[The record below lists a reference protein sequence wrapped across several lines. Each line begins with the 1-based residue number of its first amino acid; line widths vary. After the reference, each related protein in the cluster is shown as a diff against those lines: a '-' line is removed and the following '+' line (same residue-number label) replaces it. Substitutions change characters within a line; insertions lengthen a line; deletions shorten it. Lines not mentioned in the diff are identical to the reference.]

1 MSLILGWLDVTV
13 KVACHICGKI
23 RGCFDV
29 GAAFASTTI
38 AMPRLSEENVSKSEV
53 DQTLLET
60 ILEGTAAE
68 TGEQFFAALVVSL
81 AKALHVDGAWVTEY
95 LQGPRRLRAFSFWL
109 HDHYL
114 PDYEYEIQ
122 DSPCETVI
130 EQKRLVRYPENVIQ
144 LFPRD
149 LELRAFNAVAYM
161 GIPFLDDRGGV
172 LGHLAII
179 DTKPLPT
186 DPHLEAVFRI
196 FAVRAAAELRRIR
209 AESSVRESEERFSRL
224 FDSAMDAIVELSETF
239 TIYRANRAA
248 LEMFGIVENDSIG
261 QPFFPFLTRDSADKL
276 QGLMRNLNDTAQQYL
291 WVSGGLEVSRVD
303 GKTFPAEASLSRF
316 QFRDER
322 RYTLILRNVHDQIEA
337 ERKIASLISESA
349 YLQEEIGDFYNF
361 GEILGQSR
369 PSREMLSYIQKVGPT
384 DATVLIQGETGTGKE
399 LVARAIHHVSRRS
412 TKPLIK
418 VNCAAIPASL
428 VESEF
433 FGHEKG
439 AFTGATQRRI
449 GRFGLADN
457 GTIFLD
463 EIGELSL
470 ELQAKLLRVL
480 QEGEFEAV
488 GTSQTRK
495 VDVRVI
501 AATNRDLQS
510 EVKAGRFRED
520 LYYRL
525 SVFPIHVPPLRQRNE
540 DIAIL
545 AEAFMRSFCN
555 KAGRDPIDLTPDGIR
570 NLRAYHWP
578 GNVRELKN
586 VVERAVILS
595 PGRVLNFDGILPL
608 ETTPPTPKATVRIV
622 DRSSEGT
629 VPRTA
634 GELRELERVNMLQA
648 LDKSGWK
655 ISGESGAARIL
666 GLAPSTL
673 ASRMKSLG
681 IRRPR

>member
-109 HDHYL
+109 HDHYV

-179 DTKPLPT
+179 DTKPLPAH
-186 DPHLEAVFRI
+186 PHLEAVFRI

>member
-109 HDHYL
+109 HDHYV

-349 YLQEEIGDFYNF
+349 YLQEEIGDLYNF

>member
-1 MSLILGWLDVTV
+1 VSLILGWLDVTV

-109 HDHYL
+109 HDHYV

-248 LEMFGIVENDSIG
+248 WKC
-261 QPFFPFLTRDSADKL
+261 SA
-276 QGLMRNLNDTAQQYL
+276 L
-291 WVSGGLEVSRVD
+291 WKTTLSVSR
-303 GKTFPAEASLSRF
+303 S
-316 QFRDER
+316 
-322 RYTLILRNVHDQIEA
+322 
-337 ERKIASLISESA
+337 
-349 YLQEEIGDFYNF
+349 
-361 GEILGQSR
+361 
-369 PSREMLSYIQKVGPT
+369 
-384 DATVLIQGETGTGKE
+384 
-399 LVARAIHHVSRRS
+399 
-412 TKPLIK
+412 
-418 VNCAAIPASL
+418 
-428 VESEF
+428 
-433 FGHEKG
+433 
-439 AFTGATQRRI
+439 
-449 GRFGLADN
+449 
-457 GTIFLD
+457 FL
-463 EIGELSL
+463 
-470 ELQAKLLRVL
+470 
-480 QEGEFEAV
+480 
-488 GTSQTRK
+488 
-495 VDVRVI
+495 
-501 AATNRDLQS
+501 
-510 EVKAGRFRED
+510 
-520 LYYRL
+520 
-525 SVFPIHVPPLRQRNE
+525 
-540 DIAIL
+540 
-545 AEAFMRSFCN
+545 
-555 KAGRDPIDLTPDGIR
+555 
-570 NLRAYHWP
+570 
-578 GNVRELKN
+578 
-586 VVERAVILS
+586 
-595 PGRVLNFDGILPL
+595 
-608 ETTPPTPKATVRIV
+608 
-622 DRSSEGT
+622 
-629 VPRTA
+629 
-634 GELRELERVNMLQA
+634 
-648 LDKSGWK
+648 
-655 ISGESGAARIL
+655 
-666 GLAPSTL
+666 
-673 ASRMKSLG
+673 
-681 IRRPR
+681 

>member
-1 MSLILGWLDVTV
+1 VTV

-109 HDHYL
+109 HDHYV

>member
-1 MSLILGWLDVTV
+1 MTV

-109 HDHYL
+109 HDHYV

-349 YLQEEIGDFYNF
+349 YLQEEIGDLYNF